1 MRGRLFTVSADG
13 GRREEEKGARKRK
26 EEQRRGI
33 VGEEDRAGGEGESQ
47 DSCADNHKL
56 FTFVWAREVSKD
68 E

>member
-1 MRGRLFTVSADG
+1 MVGGEKTRKERG
-13 GRREEEKGARKRK
+13 KRK

-33 VGEEDRAGGEGESQ
+33 VGEEDGAGGEGESQ

-56 FTFVWAREVSKD
+56 FTFVWAQEVSKD